1 VDALKIDRTFLSDIT
16 SSSQNLAI
24 VRAVIT
30 MCRGLGIGVIAEGV
44 EHKEQLDILRKL
56 HCDEYQG
63 YLFSGAVAPGEI
75 ERRYLKAAERE
86 ALSGHR

>member
-1 VDALKIDRTFLSDIT
+1 
-16 SSSQNLAI
+16 

-44 EHKEQLDILRKL
+44 EKKEQLEILRKL

-63 YLFSGAVAPGEI
+63 YLFSGPLPPGEI
-75 ERRYLKAAERE
+75 ERRYLKAAAKRE
-86 ALSGHR
+86 VLGGYR